1 MTTIKLIPSVM
12 EFDVSLDSA
21 SMPSLFSQS
30 LETTIIEQVER
41 HVNGRIPTHDTV
53 VESVSSYLEESR
65 DFTRKVRNWVLE
77 SIDYSQIVSEVRD
90 NIDYQQLIDLTAPLW
105 EDEAFLR
112 HLMNNNRFRNLVNTQ
127 CTSIITGTL
136 NTTYIKEMVDE
147 KVESMTSNLSN
158 EIAEKVLK
166 VIQNRLTAGS
176 DV

>member
-21 SMPSLFSQS
+21 SMPSLFNQS

-41 HVNGRIPTHDTV
+41 HVNGRIPTHETV
-53 VESVSSYLEESR
+53 VESVASVMMESR
-65 DFTRKVRNWVLE
+65 DYTRKVRNWVLE
-77 SIDYSQIVSEVRD
+77 SIDYSQIVSEV
-90 NIDYQQLIDLTAPLW
+90 NNSLDYGDLVDLTAPLW
-105 EDEAFLR
+105 ENEAFLR
-112 HLMNNNRFRNLVNTQ
+112 HLLSNSRFRNMVNTQ
-127 CTSIITGTL
+127 VQASVAASCD
-136 NTTYIKEMVDE
+136 TTTIRQMVNE

>member
-53 VESVSSYLEESR
+53 VESIASVMMESR
-65 DFTRKVRNWVLE
+65 EYTRKVRNWVIE
-77 SIDYSQIVSEVRD
+77 SIDYSEIVTQVRD
-90 NIDYQQLIDLTAPLW
+90 NMDYAELVDLTAPLW
-105 EDEAFLR
+105 ENEMFLR
-112 HLMNNNRFRNLVNTQ
+112 HLMNNNRFRNMVNTQ
-127 CTSIITGTL
+127 VQANISATCD
-136 NTTYIKEMVDE
+136 TTTIRSMVND

-166 VIQNRLTAGS
+166 VIQNRLTAGF

>member
-1 MTTIKLIPSVM
+1 MTTIKLIPSTM
-12 EFDVSLDSA
+12 EFEVSVDSS

-30 LETTIIEQVER
+30 LETQIIQEVTRQVE
-41 HVNGRIPTHDTV
+41 GRIPSHDNV

-77 SIDYSQIVSEVRD
+77 SMDYGQIVSEVGS
-90 NIDYQQLIDLTAPLW
+90 NLDYQQLIDLTAPLW
-105 EDEAFLR
+105 ENEAFLR

-127 CTSIITGTL
+127 CTSLVSGTL

-166 VIQNRLTAGS
+166 VIQNRLTAGF

>member
-1 MTTIKLIPSVM
+1 M

>member
-1 MTTIKLIPSVM
+1 M
-12 EFDVSLDSA
+12 ET
-21 SMPSLFSQS
+21 Q
-30 LETTIIEQVER
+30 IIEEVER
-41 HVNGRIPTHDTV
+41 QVNGRIPNLQMV
-53 VESVSSYLEESR
+53 VDDVSSTMMEDR
-65 DFTRKVRNWVLE
+65 DYTRKVRNWVLE
-77 SIDYSQIVSEVRD
+77 SIDYTQIASEVRD

-136 NTTYIKEMVDE
+136 STPHIKEMVDD

>member
-1 MTTIKLIPSVM
+1 MTTIKLIPSTM
-12 EFDVSLDSA
+12 EFEVSVDSS

-30 LETTIIEQVER
+30 METTIVEEVER
-41 HVNGRIPTHDTV
+41 QVNGRIPTHETV
-53 VESVSSYLEESR
+53 VESVTSTLQESR

-77 SIDYSQIVSEVRD
+77 SIDYSQIVSEVRE
-90 NIDYQQLIDLTAPLW
+90 NMDYNELVDLTAPLW
-105 EDEAFLR
+105 ENEMFMR
-112 HLMNNNRFRNLVNTQ
+112 HLLSNNRFRNLVNTQ
-127 CTSIITGTL
+127 VQSNIASTYDTIT
-136 NTTYIKEMVDE
+136 IKRMVDE

>member
-30 LETTIIEQVER
+30 METTIIEEVER
-41 HVNGRIPTHDTV
+41 QVNGRIPNHQSV
-53 VESVSSYLEESR
+53 VDDVSSTIMEDR
-65 DFTRKVRNWVLE
+65 DYTRKVRNWVLE
-77 SIDYSQIVSEVRD
+77 SIDYSAITSDIRD
-90 NIDYQQLIDLTAPLW
+90 NLDYSELVDLTAPLW
-105 EDEAFLR
+105 ENEAFLR

-127 CTSIITGTL
+127 CSSLVSGTL

>member
-1 MTTIKLIPSVM
+1 MTTIKLIPSTM
-12 EFDVSLDSA
+12 EFEVSLDSA

-30 LETTIIEQVER
+30 METTIIQEVTRQVD
-41 HVNGRIPTHDTV
+41 GRIPSHDNV

-77 SIDYSQIVSEVRD
+77 SMDYSQIVSEVGS
-90 NIDYQQLIDLTAPLW
+90 NLDYQQLIDLTAPLW
-105 EDEAFLR
+105 ENEAFLR

-127 CTSIITGTL
+127 CSSLVSGTL

-147 KVESMTSNLSN
+147 KVESVTSNLSN

-166 VIQNRLTAGS
+166 VIQNRLTAGF

>member
-1 MTTIKLIPSVM
+1 M

-21 SMPSLFSQS
+21 SIPSLFSQS
-30 LETTIIEQVER
+30 LETTITQEVTRQVE
-41 HVNGRIPTHDTV
+41 GRIPSHDNV

-77 SIDYSQIVSEVRD
+77 SIDYSQIISEVGS
-90 NIDYQQLIDLTAPLW
+90 NLDYQQLIDLTAPLW
-105 EDEAFLR
+105 ENEAFLR

-127 CTSIITGTL
+127 VSANISSTFDISTIR
-136 NTTYIKEMVDE
+136 EMVDE
-147 KVESMTSNLSN
+147 KVERVTTNLSN

>member
-1 MTTIKLIPSVM
+1 MTTIKLIPSTM
-12 EFDVSLDSA
+12 EFEVSVDSS
-21 SMPSLFSQS
+21 SMPSLFNQS
-30 LETTIIEQVER
+30 METTIIQEVTRQVE
-41 HVNGRIPTHDTV
+41 GRIPSHDNV

-77 SIDYSQIVSEVRD
+77 SIDYSQIVSEVGS
-90 NIDYQQLIDLTAPLW
+90 NLDYQQLIDLTTPLW
-105 EDEAFLR
+105 ENEAFLR

-127 CTSIITGTL
+127 CSSLASGTL
-136 NTTYIKEMVDE
+136 NTTFIKEMVDE
-147 KVESMTSNLSN
+147 KVESVTNNLSN

>member
-30 LETTIIEQVER
+30 METTIVEEVER
-41 HVNGRIPTHDTV
+41 QVNGRIPTHDSV
-53 VESVSSYLEESR
+53 VESVASAMMESR
-65 DFTRKVRNWVLE
+65 DYTRKVRNWVLE
-77 SIDYSQIVSEVRD
+77 SIDYSQIVSEVRE
-90 NIDYQQLIDLTAPLW
+90 NMDYAELVDLTAPLW
-105 EDEAFLR
+105 DNEMFLR
-112 HLMNNNRFRNLVNTQ
+112 HLLSNNRFRNLVNTQ
-127 CTSIITGTL
+127 VQSNIASTYDTIT
-136 NTTYIKEMVDE
+136 IKRMVDE

-166 VIQNRLTAGS
+166 VIQNRLSAGS

>member
-41 HVNGRIPTHDTV
+41 QVNGRIPTHDSV
-53 VESVSSYLEESR
+53 VESVASVMMESR
-65 DFTRKVRNWVLE
+65 DYTRKVRNWVLE
-77 SIDYSQIVSEVRD
+77 SIDYSQISREVSD
-90 NIDYQQLIDLTAPLW
+90 AIDFAELVDLTAPLW
-105 EDEAFLR
+105 ENEVFLR
-112 HLMNNNRFRNLVNTQ
+112 HLLNNNRFRNLVNSQ
-127 CTSIITGTL
+127 VNSIASSML
-136 NTTYIKEMVDE
+136 DQNTIRQMVNE
-147 KVESMTSNLSN
+147 KVESMTSNMCN

-166 VIQNRLTAGS
+166 IIQNRIVAGS

>member
-30 LETTIIEQVER
+30 METTIVEEVER
-41 HVNGRIPTHDTV
+41 QVNGRIPTHDSV
-53 VESVSSYLEESR
+53 VESVASAMMESR
-65 DFTRKVRNWVLE
+65 DYTRKVRNWVLE
-77 SIDYSQIVSEVRD
+77 SIDYSQIVSEVRE
-90 NIDYQQLIDLTAPLW
+90 NMDYAELVDLTAPLW
-105 EDEAFLR
+105 ENEMFLR
-112 HLMNNNRFRNLVNTQ
+112 HLLSNNRFRNLVNTQ
-127 CTSIITGTL
+127 VQSNIASTYDTIT
-136 NTTYIKEMVDE
+136 IKRMVDE

-166 VIQNRLTAGS
+166 VIQNRLSAGS

>member
-1 MTTIKLIPSVM
+1 MTTIKLIPSTM
-12 EFDVSLDSA
+12 EFEVSVDSS

-30 LETTIIEQVER
+30 LETQIIQEVTRQVE
-41 HVNGRIPTHDTV
+41 GRIPSHDNV

-77 SIDYSQIVSEVRD
+77 SMDYGQIVSEVGS
-90 NIDYQQLIDLTAPLW
+90 NLDYQQLIDLTTPLW
-105 EDEAFLR
+105 ENEMFLR

-127 CTSIITGTL
+127 CSSLVSGTL

>member
-30 LETTIIEQVER
+30 METTIIEEVER
-41 HVNGRIPTHDTV
+41 QVNGRIPNHQSV
-53 VESVSSYLEESR
+53 VDDVSSTIMEDR
-65 DFTRKVRNWVLE
+65 DYTRKVRNWVLE
-77 SIDYSQIVSEVRD
+77 SIDYSQISREVSD
-90 NIDYQQLIDLTAPLW
+90 SIDFAELVDLTAPLW
-105 EDEAFLR
+105 ENEMFLR
-112 HLMNNNRFRNLVNTQ
+112 HLMNNNRFRNLVNSQVTA
-127 CTSIITGTL
+127 SISSTFDIST
-136 NTTYIKEMVDE
+136 IRDMVDE
-147 KVESMTSNLSN
+147 KVERITTNLSN

>member
-1 MTTIKLIPSVM
+1 M

-53 VESVSSYLEESR
+53 VESVSATMMESR
-65 DFTRKVRNWVLE
+65 EYTRKVRNWVLE
-77 SIDYSQIVSEVRD
+77 SIDYSQIASEVRD

-105 EDEAFLR
+105 ENEDFLR
-112 HLMNNNRFRNLVNTQ
+112 HLLNNNRFRNLVNTQ

>member
-41 HVNGRIPTHDTV
+41 HVNGRIPTHQSV
-53 VESVSSYLEESR
+53 VDDVSATMMEDR
-65 DFTRKVRNWVLE
+65 DYTRKVRNWVLE
-77 SIDYSQIVSEVRD
+77 SIDYSAITSDVRD
-90 NIDYQQLIDLTAPLW
+90 NIDYAELVDLSAPLW
-105 EDEAFLR
+105 ENETFLR
-112 HLMNNNRFRNLVNTQ
+112 HLLSNSRFRNMVNTQ
-127 CTSIITGTL
+127 VNAMASAGL
-136 NTTYIKEMVDE
+136 DHNTIRQMVNE
-147 KVESMTSNLSN
+147 KVESMTSNMCN

-166 VIQNRLTAGS
+166 IIQNRIVAGS

>member
-12 EFDVSLDSA
+12 EFDVALDSA

-41 HVNGRIPTHDTV
+41 HVNGRIPTHETV
-53 VESVSSYLEESR
+53 VESVASVMMESR
-65 DFTRKVRNWVLE
+65 DYTRKVRNWVLE
-77 SIDYSQIVSEVRD
+77 SIDYSQITRDVSD
-90 NIDYQQLIDLTAPLW
+90 SIDLAELVDLSAPLW
-105 EDEAFLR
+105 ENEAFFR
-112 HLMNNNRFRNLVNTQ
+112 HLLSNNRFRNLVNSQVNAIASASLDHSTIRQ
-127 CTSIITGTL
+127 
-136 NTTYIKEMVDE
+136 MVDD

-166 VIQNRLTAGS
+166 VIQNRLSAGS

>member
-1 MTTIKLIPSVM
+1 MTTIKLIPQVM

-30 LETTIIEQVER
+30 METTIIEQVER
-41 HVNGRIPTHDTV
+41 QVNGRIPTHDTV
-53 VESVSSYLEESR
+53 VESVANTMMESR
-65 DFTRKVRNWVLE
+65 EYTRKVRNWVLE
-77 SIDYSQIVSEVRD
+77 SIDYSQIASEVRD
-90 NIDYQQLIDLTAPLW
+90 SIDYAELIDLTAPLW
-105 EDEAFLR
+105 ENEAFLR
-112 HLMNNNRFRNLVNTQ
+112 HLMSNSRFRNLVNTNVQ
-127 CTSIITGTL
+127 ANIASTLDTST
-136 NTTYIKEMVDE
+136 IKNMIDD

>member
-21 SMPSLFSQS
+21 SIPSLFSQS
-30 LETTIIEQVER
+30 LETTITQEVTRQVE
-41 HVNGRIPTHDTV
+41 GRIPSHDNV

-77 SIDYSQIVSEVRD
+77 SIDYSQIISEVGS
-90 NIDYQQLIDLTAPLW
+90 NLDYQQLIDLTAPLW
-105 EDEAFLR
+105 ENEAFLR

-127 CTSIITGTL
+127 VSANISSTFDISTIR
-136 NTTYIKEMVDE
+136 EMVDE
-147 KVESMTSNLSN
+147 KVESVTSNLSN

>member
-1 MTTIKLIPSVM
+1 MTTIKLIPSTM
-12 EFDVSLDSA
+12 EFEVSLDSA

-30 LETTIIEQVER
+30 METTIIQEVTRQVD
-41 HVNGRIPTHDTV
+41 GRIPSHDNV

-77 SIDYSQIVSEVRD
+77 SIDYSNIISEVGS
-90 NIDYQQLIDLTAPLW
+90 NLDYQQLIDLTAPLW

-136 NTTYIKEMVDE
+136 NTTFIKEMVDD

>member
-1 MTTIKLIPSVM
+1 M

-53 VESVSSYLEESR
+53 VESVSATLQESR

-77 SIDYSQIVSEVRD
+77 SIDYSQIVSEV
-90 NIDYQQLIDLTAPLW
+90 NNSLDYGDLVDLTAPLW
-105 EDEAFLR
+105 ENEAFLR
-112 HLMNNNRFRNLVNTQ
+112 HLLSNSRFRNMVNTQ
-127 CTSIITGTL
+127 VQANIGETVSASFVREL
-136 NTTYIKEMVDE
+136 VNE

>member
-30 LETTIIEQVER
+30 METTIIEEVER
-41 HVNGRIPTHDTV
+41 QVNGRIPNHQSIVDD
-53 VESVSSYLEESR
+53 VSSTIMEDR
-65 DFTRKVRNWVLE
+65 DYTRKVRNWVLE
-77 SIDYSQIVSEVRD
+77 SIDYSAITSDIRD
-90 NIDYQQLIDLTAPLW
+90 NLDYSELVDLTAPLW
-105 EDEAFLR
+105 ENEAFLR

-127 CTSIITGTL
+127 CSSLVSGTL